1 MKAERS
7 DKPHADDITVLLVD
21 DHTLVRRGF
30 RRMLE
35 DESHITVVGEA
46 SDGVGAI
53 QMACELKPRV
63 VLMDW
68 VMPNMNGLV
77 ATSKILQACPEIAV
91 LMLSMH
97 SENARVRQAMEAGAR
112 GYILKDAVDL
122 DLASAITQVAAGVFV
137 LDPQLS
143 EQTARK
149 GGRDRELSPREL
161 EVLQLIVDGKT
172 NKEIAAHLG
181 LSENTVS
188 VHRAHIMRELGIH
201 KTAELVVYALRK
213 RLVNIP

>member
-122 DLASAITQVAAGVFV
+122 DLGMAIRRVAAGDRVFA
-137 LDPQLS
+137 PQLFQEAGDS
-143 EQTARK
+143 VAR
-149 GGRDRELSPREL
+149 RDLSAREL
-161 EVLQLIVDGKT
+161 EVLQLIVNGKS
-172 NKEIAAHLG
+172 NKEIANQ
-181 LSENTVS
+181 LSLSVNTVG
-188 VHRAHIMRELGIH
+188 VHRSRIMTVVGVR
-201 KTAELVVYALRK
+201 KTADLVVYAIRK
-213 RLVNIP
+213 KLVNT

>member
-122 DLASAITQVAAGVFV
+122 DLGMAIRRVAAGDRVFA
-137 LDPQLS
+137 PQLFQKAGDS
-143 EQTARK
+143 VAR
-149 GGRDRELSPREL
+149 RDLSAREL
-161 EVLQLIVDGKT
+161 EVLQLIVNGKS
-172 NKEIAAHLG
+172 NKEIANQ
-181 LSENTVS
+181 LSLSVNTVG
-188 VHRAHIMRELGIH
+188 VHRSRIMTVVGVR
-201 KTAELVVYALRK
+201 KTADLVVYAIRK
-213 RLVNIP
+213 KLVNT

>member
-122 DLASAITQVAAGVFV
+122 DLGMAIRRVAAGDRVFA
-137 LDPQLS
+137 PQLFQEAGDS
-143 EQTARK
+143 VAR
-149 GGRDRELSPREL
+149 RDLSAREL
-161 EVLQLIVDGKT
+161 EVLQLIV
-172 NKEIAAHLG
+172 NANRI
-181 LSENTVS
+181 
-188 VHRAHIMRELGIH
+188 R
-201 KTAELVVYALRK
+201 
-213 RLVNIP
+213 RLQISSA

>member
-77 ATSKILQACPEIAV
+77 ATSKILQEC
-91 LMLSMH
+91 
-97 SENARVRQAMEAGAR
+97 ARQWRPGLADTFSRTPWIWIWVWRSGAWPLVTEFLLR
-112 GYILKDAVDL
+112 NFSKR
-122 DLASAITQVAAGVFV
+122 
-137 LDPQLS
+137 P
-143 EQTARK
+143 
-149 GGRDRELSPREL
+149 
-161 EVLQLIVDGKT
+161 
-172 NKEIAAHLG
+172 
-181 LSENTVS
+181 
-188 VHRAHIMRELGIH
+188 GI
-201 KTAELVVYALRK
+201 ALRDAT
-213 RLVNIP
+213 